1 MSKQAKNENMA
12 KNVSTENDSNAINII
27 GVGTEITGDIN
38 TNGDMRIDGVLNG
51 NIITEGKLVV
61 GETGKVKGEVDCK
74 NSEVLG
80 MVEGKIK
87 VKELLS
93 LNSSARIYGDIVT
106 KKLSIE
112 PGAVFTGNCN
122 MNEEAVSN
130 AQPNQSKEKD
140 KDKDKKSKDFKDQGP
155 KPA

>member
-1 MSKQAKNENMA
+1 MFTTKQSKNEHMA
-12 KNVSTENDSNAINII
+12 KNVNTENDSNAINII

-51 NIITEGKLVV
+51 NIVTEGKLVV

-80 MVEGKIK
+80 MIEGKIK

-93 LNSSARIYGDIVT
+93 LNSSARIFGDIIT

-112 PGAVFTGNCN
+112 PGAIFTGNCN
-122 MNEEAVSN
+122 MNEENVAD
-130 AQPNQSKEKD
+130 AKPKD
-140 KDKDKKSKDFKDQGP
+140 KGQEKKSKGEGP

>member
-1 MSKQAKNENMA
+1 MA
-12 KNVSTENDSNAINII
+12 KNVNTENDSNAINII

-80 MVEGKIK
+80 MIEGKIK

-93 LNSSARIYGDIVT
+93 LNSSARIYGDMIT

-122 MNEEAVSN
+122 MNEEALSDVKST
-130 AQPNQSKEKD
+130 QSKESE
-140 KDKDKKSKDFKDQGP
+140 KKSKEPKDSKDQKGQGP